1 MGHSSF
7 QSLALERV
15 SLGLAC
21 VNGALCIVEANR
33 AFADL
38 VASSEAMVIGAPVAR
53 LFPRCSLAVEALIRD
68 ALQGQ
73 SCTDKEIVE
82 DAEAGVGRVLRVST
96 FRFDD
101 DADGA
106 GVGIIIDDI
115 TERWRLKQ
123 SLRATSNLYA
133 MLLRSNQAISRC
145 RNAPELYASICRV
158 AVDTGHFRFAW
169 IGVPSGGRI
178 VPLAQ
183 AGIDNGYM
191 RELVVTLDDDDPR
204 SHGPTA
210 TSYKTGQSVVVNDFL
225 SASQTLP
232 WHGAAKRAGIAASAT
247 FAIPER
253 GQVVAVLT
261 LYATAVNFFTPE
273 LVATLSELPSSIAV
287 ALDAYL
293 HEQERKRGEAE
304 LLLRD
309 RAIRAVS
316 QGICITDAQ
325 AVGHP
330 IIYASPGFI
339 AMTGYPL
346 DEVIGRNC
354 RFLQGE
360 DTEPEAVQALR
371 QALQARRECTVELLN
386 YRRDGSPFW
395 NSVAISP
402 IRDEAGAISHFV
414 GVQTDI
420 TERRK
425 LDHQVRQSQKMEA
438 IGRLAGGV
446 AHDFNNILSVINGYS
461 SLLLSRDLAPAQQRH
476 GLEEINKAG
485 SRAANLTSQLLAF
498 SRQQVVRAQV
508 LDLNSLV
515 EDLSNMLARL
525 LGEDMSIELL
535 LADDLWMT
543 KADRGQLDQ
552 VLINF
557 AVNAR
562 DAMPGGGRLAIA
574 TCNEVFAAPTAVHRE
589 IIPAGE
595 YVALSVCD
603 SGTGMD
609 AQTVSR
615 IFDPF
620 FTTKDVGK
628 GTGLGLSTV
637 YGIVRQWQGW
647 VTVDSRPGEGTTFR
661 VYLPRAQETVK
672 DSPTEHAS
680 DAPSG
685 AETILLAE
693 DEDALRYFLR
703 CILVDAGYHVLEAC
717 DGSEALA
724 LASEY
729 AGPIHAL
736 ISDVVMP
743 KLGGRALVEQL
754 REVRPRTRVLLLSGY
769 VDDVFLR
776 SGAMDSK
783 FAIVPKPI
791 ASDALLRLLRDL
803 LDAREDAEASA

>member
-515 EDLSNMLARL
+515 EDLSNMLARIDWRMTWEERSEIAKGVFRSL
-525 LGEDMSIELL
+525 AL
-535 LADDLWMT
+535 LAGFKDTTRLVFLTDGHEAPPLNPDVKPEFTGKPGAVKGLVVGVGGLQPVPIPKLDAEGKQHGYWQAEDVMQMDSFR
-543 KADRGQLDQ
+543 AGQNQREGRDTGAGGTEHLSSLKEDYLRELARQTGLDYTRLESSAALARALTGTTMGIGRVQ
-552 VLINF
+552 ATDIRWLFALGALVALCLAVLR
-557 AVNAR
+557 VGDGQR
-562 DAMPGGGRLAIA
+562 GRL
-574 TCNEVFAAPTAVHRE
+574 EF
-589 IIPAGE
+589 
-595 YVALSVCD
+595 
-603 SGTGMD
+603 SG
-609 AQTVSR
+609 SR
-615 IFDPF
+615 
-620 FTTKDVGK
+620 
-628 GTGLGLSTV
+628 
-637 YGIVRQWQGW
+637 R
-647 VTVDSRPGEGTTFR
+647 
-661 VYLPRAQETVK
+661 
-672 DSPTEHAS
+672 
-680 DAPSG
+680 
-685 AETILLAE
+685 
-693 DEDALRYFLR
+693 
-703 CILVDAGYHVLEAC
+703 
-717 DGSEALA
+717 
-724 LASEY
+724 
-729 AGPIHAL
+729 
-736 ISDVVMP
+736 
-743 KLGGRALVEQL
+743 
-754 REVRPRTRVLLLSGY
+754 
-769 VDDVFLR
+769 
-776 SGAMDSK
+776 
-783 FAIVPKPI
+783 
-791 ASDALLRLLRDL
+791 
-803 LDAREDAEASA
+803 